1 MIQHLCNHDDMS
13 SYHIHWLTEMIH
25 QLCNHGAMCS
35 DHNHWLT
42 EMIQHYGNH
51 GDMLSDHNHW
61 LTDDTPR
68 CDVYQSEPLANRN
81 DTPIM

>member
-1 MIQHLCNHDDMS
+1 MS
-13 SYHIHWLTEMIH
+13 NYHIHWLTEMIH

-68 CDVYQSEPLANRN
+68 CDV
-81 DTPIM
+81 

>member
-1 MIQHLCNHDDMS
+1 MVLIATHRTLV
-13 SYHIHWLTEMIH
+13 YPEMIH

-61 LTDDTPR
+61 LTDDIPR
-68 CDVYQSEPLANRN
+68 CDV
-81 DTPIM
+81 